1 VSGQKDIETL
11 IGRCAQGHRG
21 AFSTLYRL
29 TAAKLY
35 GIIRRILQQSA
46 AAEEALQETYVR
58 IWQNAASYDARTA
71 SPIAWMAAIARN
83 QAIDLKRRGSEKISE
98 AAISDDQLLSSLP
111 AEPDPIV
118 KGSLMWSRL
127 QRCLEE
133 LPLEKRKLVVLAY
146 CQGFSREELARSEGK
161 PVATIKSTLRRSLLA
176 LKECLDGK

>member
-1 VSGQKDIETL
+1 MGQKDIESL
-11 IGRCAQGHRG
+11 IRRCAEGNRG

-35 GIIRRILQQSA
+35 GTIRRILQQSA
-46 AAEEALQETYVR
+46 TAEEALQETYVR

-83 QAIDLKRRGSEKISE
+83 QAIDLKRKGSEKISE
-98 AAISDDQLLSSLP
+98 AAISDTQLLSSLP
-111 AEPDPIV
+111 AEPNAMVED
-118 KGSLMWSRL
+118 SLTWAQLR
-127 QRCLEE
+127 RCLEE
-133 LPLEKRKLVVLAY
+133 LPSEKRKLVVLAY
-146 CQGFSREELARSEGK
+146 CQGFSRDELARSEGK